1 MASGFIGNWAGQES
15 AGQQACVHGHVST
28 GAPVGGCKIRTQ
40 RHLLRQEITSTYC
53 EGSSF
58 ISLRNA
64 LLNFRF
70 KSSALSYFFIN
81 MSELKRGQV
90 LEREEEQ
97 R

>member
-1 MASGFIGNWAGQES
+1 MNMPILMAEKFSTAQSFMPKEQENETSEAATFAIENGNTS
-15 AGQQACVHGHVST
+15 S
-28 GAPVGGCKIRTQ
+28 KISLT
-40 RHLLRQEITSTYC
+40 HC